1 LGQYGK
7 NQSNMDIFRIGPIPV
22 SPITTRSES
31 ARHIDNCKEKSDG
44 KLYRVTAPNPNMS
57 KSILYKVS
65 SGNLFITFR
74 KSLLL
79 HLTTMLLIMLRL
91 LYIHD
96 TWVNWQR
103 NPHSPVLDL
112 VPTTVF
118 IVIKSQL
125 LNVSK
130 LKKEYFANL

>member
-1 LGQYGK
+1 
-7 NQSNMDIFRIGPIPV
+7 
-22 SPITTRSES
+22 
-31 ARHIDNCKEKSDG
+31 
-44 KLYRVTAPNPNMS
+44 
-57 KSILYKVS
+57 
-65 SGNLFITFR
+65 
-74 KSLLL
+74 
-79 HLTTMLLIMLRL
+79 MLRL

-103 NPHSPVLDL
+103 NPRSPVLDL

-130 LKKEYFANL
+130 LKKGIPCKFCKAFSPQIRRLTRRCVKAVSKITCNKKGGSGM